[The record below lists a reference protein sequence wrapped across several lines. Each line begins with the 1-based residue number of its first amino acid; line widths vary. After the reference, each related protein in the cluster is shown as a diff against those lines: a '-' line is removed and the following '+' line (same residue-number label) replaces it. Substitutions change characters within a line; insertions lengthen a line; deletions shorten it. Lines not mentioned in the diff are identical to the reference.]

1 MAQEG
6 IATLPQSPENGA
18 SFGEKIPFSQDLENI
33 KAALAKDNPEY
44 APVYEQAMDAA
55 TQQLDLPID
64 QLQMVITALEY
75 ILKNEKEYPRIR
87 QQVISQGIVDEED
100 MPPEFD
106 RGYFTTML
114 VMAQEA
120 INRKRQTNMAQ
131 PQGFAKGGLADAAE
145 ALRQKGRGGDTILA
159 HINPEEAMILKALG
173 GSGTINP
180 ATGLLEFKRNP
191 IKAVGNA
198 VGGAFKAVGNAVK
211 SVVSSP
217 VGKIVATVALT
228 AALGPGG
235 LAIGGSIGAGAGL
248 AATAMAYAI
257 PAAIA
262 SGAVSLAGGS
272 NLNTALRESLVAGVS
287 GGVFG
292 GLSGYTNLQA
302 GVKIPGLLER
312 VMPSLGTGFLNTAV
326 SGLGAGT
333 LAGLASGQKIGDAL
347 KTGALAGVTA
357 GGLSALSGQ
366 SAFGTEPQ
374 AGAPIID
381 RSTPFSPDDVSAS
394 AIAERAGQIA
404 GPGSVSGPTPAGAA
418 GEFAGLR
425 YTGGSSEPGLRFPG
439 QGSGGISSLS
449 PGLPGAGGPTVATPG
464 SYQPAGFMDR
474 AGAFFKNP
482 SLSTLGDAIIPPSPT
497 PEQLMNSDIFRQATA
512 QGATFN
518 TAMSMAKDAL
528 SPGMIAKYGPAVG
541 LGIGALAMGGGFQS
555 QPATPPGLVQR
566 DAQGNVI
573 TGEDLINQDPSRYIV
588 QNLQGVN
595 YGPGGGIDFT
605 RGTMPTPAYGSSG
618 TVPTPAY
625 GAPPNYMAPMSAASQ
640 TPGMG
645 ISQPYN
651 TASNYNFMNTSP
663 YYQPQRFYN
672 MGGDVMGY
680 EQGGSF
686 PRKNGH
692 IAGPGTG
699 TSDSIPAMLSDGE
712 FVLTAKAVK
721 GIGNGSRRAG
731 AKKLYRMMH
740 AMEKKAGGSV

>member
-6 IATLPQSPENGA
+6 ISTLPQSPENQA
-18 SFGEKIPFSQDLENI
+18 SYGEKIPFSQDLENI

-44 APVYEQAMDAA
+44 APVYDEAMGIA
-55 TQQLDLPID
+55 TQQIDLPID
-64 QLQMVITALEY
+64 QLQALLTALEY
-75 ILKNEKEYPRIR
+75 ILKNEKEYPQIR
-87 QQVISQGIVDEED
+87 ERMISQGIVDAED
-100 MPPEFD
+100 APEQFD

-114 VMAQEA
+114 VMTQEA
-120 INRKRQTNMAQ
+120 INRKRQVNTEMPQ
-131 PQGFAKGGLADAAE
+131 PRGFAQGGLADVAE
-145 ALRQKGRGGDTILA
+145 SLRQKGRGGDTILA
-159 HINPEEAMILKALG
+159 HINPEEAMMLKAMG
-173 GSGTINP
+173 GSGTVNP
-180 ATGLLEFKRNP
+180 ATGLLEFKGGNP
-191 IKAVGNA
+191 LKAVGN
-198 VGGAFKAVGNAVK
+198 AFKAVGNAVK

-235 LAIGGSIGAGAGL
+235 LAIGGTLGAGAGL

-272 NLNTALRESLVAGVS
+272 NLQTALRESVVAGVS

-292 GLSGYTNLQA
+292 GLSGA
-302 GVKIPGLLER
+302 GGLLNR
-312 VMPSLGTGFLNTAV
+312 VVPSLGTGFLNTAV

-333 LAGLASGQKIGDAL
+333 LAGLASGQKFGDAL
-347 KTGALAGVTA
+347 KTGALAGVAA
-357 GGLSALSGQ
+357 GGISALSGQ
-366 SAFGTEPQ
+366 SAFGTETP
-374 AGAPIID
+374 AGAPIVD
-381 RSTPFSPDDVSAS
+381 KSTAYTPGDVSAS
-394 AIAERAGQIA
+394 QITETGGSIA
-404 GPGSVSGPTPAGAA
+404 GPSSVSGTAPAGSSNQF
-418 GEFAGLR
+418 GGLR
-425 YTGGSSEPGLRFPG
+425 YTGEPYQVGLRAPT
-439 QGSGGISSLS
+439 GSEGIGSLS
-449 PGLPGAGGPTVATPG
+449 PSLPSSAGAPTVPTPG

-474 AGAFFKNP
+474 AGAFFKSP
-482 SLSTLGDAIIPPSPT
+482 SLSSFSDMIIPPSPT
-497 PEQLMNSDIFRQATA
+497 PEQLMNSDIFKQAVA
-512 QGATFN
+512 QGAPFS
-518 TAMSMAKDAL
+518 TAMSMAKEAL

-541 LGIGALAMGGGFQS
+541 LGIGALSLGGGFQS

-605 RGTMPTPAYGSSG
+605 RGSTTPAYGMSSQIPTPAYGMQN
-618 TVPTPAY
+618 PTYTP
-625 GAPPNYMAPMSAASQ
+625 PMSAASQ
-640 TPGMG
+640 TPGVG
-645 ISQPYN
+645 INQPYN
-651 TASNYNFMNTSP
+651 TMANYNFMNTSP

-672 MGGDVMGY
+672 MGGPVMGY
-680 EQGGSF
+680 EQGGFS
-686 PRKNGH
+686 RKMGH
-692 IAGPGTG
+692 IEGPGTG

>member
-6 IATLPQSPENGA
+6 ISTLPQSPENQA

-44 APVYEQAMDAA
+44 APVYEEAMDAA
-55 TQQLDLPID
+55 TQQLDLPVD
-64 QLQMVITALEY
+64 QLQLVITALEY

-87 QQVISQGIVDEED
+87 QQVVSQGIVDDED
-100 MPPEFD
+100 MPEQFD
-106 RGYFTTML
+106 RGYFTAML

-120 INRKRQTNMAQ
+120 INRKRQTNMVE

-180 ATGLLEFKRNP
+180 ATGLLEFKGGGGV
-191 IKAVGNA
+191 IGGIGKA

-217 VGKIVATVALT
+217 IGKVVATVALT

-235 LAIGGSIGAGAGL
+235 LAIGGSLGAGAGL

-257 PAAIA
+257 PAAVA
-262 SGAVSLAGGS
+262 SGAVALAGGS
-272 NLNTALRESLVAGVS
+272 NLSTALRESVVAGVS

-292 GLSGYTNLQA
+292 GLSGA
-302 GVKIPGLLER
+302 GGLLNR
-312 VMPSLGTGFLNTAV
+312 VVPSLGTGFLNTAV

-333 LAGLASGQKIGDAL
+333 LAGLASGQKFGDAL

-357 GGLSALSGQ
+357 GGISALSGQ
-366 SAFGTEPQ
+366 SAFGTEPP
-374 AGAPIID
+374 AGAPIVD
-381 RSTPFSPDDVSAS
+381 KSTAYTPGDVSAS
-394 AIAERAGQIA
+394 QITEAGGSIA
-404 GPGSVSGPTPAGAA
+404 GPGSVSGTAPGGTAA
-418 GEFAGLR
+418 EFGSLR
-425 YTGGSSEPGLRFPG
+425 YTGGSTEPGLRFQP
-439 QGSGGISSLS
+439 QSSGIGTLS
-449 PGLPGAGGPTVATPG
+449 PSMPGAGGSTVATPG

-474 AGAFFKNP
+474 AGAFFKSP
-482 SLSTLGDAIIPPSPT
+482 SLSSFSDMIIPPSPT
-497 PEQLMNSDIFRQATA
+497 PEQLMNSDVFRQATA
-512 QGATFN
+512 QGASFN

-595 YGPGGGIDFT
+595 YNPGGGIDFT

-618 TVPTPAY
+618 VVPTPAY
-625 GAPPNYMAPMSAASQ
+625 GAPPPSYTVPMSAASQ
-640 TPGMG
+640 TPGTG
-645 ISQPYN
+645 ITQPYN
-651 TASNYNFMNTSP
+651 TAANYNFMNTSP

-680 EQGGSF
+680 EHGGSF
-686 PRKNGH
+686 PRKTGH
-692 IAGPGTG
+692 ISGPGTG

>member
-6 IATLPQSPENGA
+6 ISTLPQSPENQA
-18 SFGEKIPFSQDLENI
+18 SYGEKLPFSQDLENI
-33 KAALAKDNPEY
+33 KAALAKDNPDY
-44 APVYEQAMDAA
+44 VPAYEEAMNVAS
-55 TQQLDLPID
+55 QQIDLPID
-64 QLQMVITALEY
+64 QLQTLLTALEY
-75 ILKNEKEYPRIR
+75 ILKNEREYPRIR
-87 QQVISQGIVDEED
+87 ESVIREGLVDEED
-100 MPPEFD
+100 LPEQFD

-114 VMAQEA
+114 VMTQEA
-120 INRKRQTNMAQ
+120 INRKRQQNLAM
-131 PQGFAKGGLADAAE
+131 PEPRGFAKGGLADAAE

-159 HINPEEAMILKALG
+159 HINPEEAMILKAMG

-180 ATGLLEFKRNP
+180 ATGLLEFKGGP
-191 IKAVGNA
+191 IGAVTKA

-235 LAIGGSIGAGAGL
+235 LAIGGTLGAGAGL

-272 NLNTALRESLVAGVS
+272 NLQTALRESVVAGVS

-292 GLSGYTNLQA
+292 GLSGSS
-302 GVKIPGLLER
+302 GLLNR
-312 VMPSLGTGFLNTAV
+312 VVPSLGTGFLNTAV

-333 LAGLASGQKIGDAL
+333 IAGLASGQKIGDAL
-347 KTGALAGVTA
+347 RTGAISGVTA
-357 GGLSALSGQ
+357 GGISALSGQ
-366 SAFGTEPQ
+366 SAFGTETP
-374 AGAPIID
+374 AGAPIVD
-381 RSTPFSPDDVSAS
+381 KSTAYTPGDVSAS
-394 AIAERAGQIA
+394 QITETGGSIA
-404 GPGSVSGPTPAGAA
+404 GPSSVSGTAPAGSANQF
-418 GEFAGLR
+418 GGLR
-425 YTGGSSEPGLRFPG
+425 YTGEPYQVGLRAPT
-439 QGSGGISSLS
+439 GSEGIGSLS
-449 PGLPGAGGPTVATPG
+449 PSLPSSAGAPTVPTPG

-474 AGAFFKNP
+474 AGAFFKSP
-482 SLSTLGDAIIPPSPT
+482 SLSSFSDMIIPPSPT
-497 PEQLMNSDIFRQATA
+497 PEQLMNSDIFKQATA
-512 QGATFN
+512 QGASFS
-518 TAMSMAKDAL
+518 TAMSMAKEAL

-573 TGEDLINQDPSRYIV
+573 TGEDLIAQDPSRYVV

-595 YGPGGGIDFT
+595 YNPGGGINF
-605 RGTMPTPAYGSSG
+605 GPGSNTPAYGMSSQ
-618 TVPTPAY
+618 VPTPAY
-625 GAPPNYMAPMSAASQ
+625 GMQTPSYTPPMSAASQ
-640 TPGMG
+640 TPGVG
-645 ISQPYN
+645 IMQPYN
-651 TASNYNFMNTSP
+651 TMANYNFMNTAP
-663 YYQPQRFYN
+663 YYQPQRYYN
-672 MGGDVMGY
+672 MGGPVMGY
-680 EQGGSF
+680 EQGGF
-686 PRKNGH
+686 PRKMGH
-692 IAGPGTG
+692 IEGPGTG